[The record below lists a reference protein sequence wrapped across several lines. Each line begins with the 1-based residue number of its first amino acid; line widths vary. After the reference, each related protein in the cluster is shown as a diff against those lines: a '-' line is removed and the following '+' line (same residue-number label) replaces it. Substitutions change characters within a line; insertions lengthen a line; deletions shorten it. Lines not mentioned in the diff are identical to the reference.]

1 VLEYRQRM
9 PRPTHDTSTILDAA
23 GRILGAEG
31 LAKVTMAAVIREAG
45 VPSGSLYYRFPD
57 RPALLAA
64 LWNRAIESY
73 HRDAYPLFEGDP
85 VEAAAALAAY
95 TVRWCEAEPA
105 HAHVLLAGRSR
116 FDADAW
122 PDAARQ
128 AEAAESVRWNQ
139 AIRGLTRR
147 LRAETSVPITEILLV
162 VVDLPYAA
170 VRRYLGGDTPIPAD
184 LAEVVAGIVRTS
196 LR

>member
-1 VLEYRQRM
+1 M
-9 PRPTHDTSTILDAA
+9 ARPTHDTSTILDAA
-23 GRILGAEG
+23 GRILGEG
-31 LAKVTMAAVIREAG
+31 GPAKVTMAAVIREAG

-64 LWNRAIESY
+64 LWNGAIESY

-95 TVRWCEAEPA
+95 TVRWCQAEPA
-105 HAHVLLAGRSR
+105 HAHALLAGRAR
-116 FDADAW
+116 FEAEAW
-122 PDAARQ
+122 PEAARDT
-128 AEAAESVRWNQ
+128 EATESARWND

-147 LRAETSVPITEILLV
+147 VRAETSVSTTELLLV

-170 VRRYLGGDTPIPAD
+170 VRRYLSAGKPIPAD
-184 LAEVVAGIVRTS
+184 LADVVAGIVRTS

>member
-1 VLEYRQRM
+1 M
-9 PRPTHDTSTILDAA
+9 PRATHDTSAILDAA

-31 LAKVTMAAVIREAG
+31 LAKVTMSAVIREAG

-64 LWNRAIESY
+64 LWNRAVGSY
-73 HRDAYPLFEGDP
+73 HRDAYPLFDGDP
-85 VEAAAALAAY
+85 VDAAIALATY
-95 TVRWCEAEPA
+95 TVRWCQAEPI

-122 PDAARQ
+122 PESARE
-128 AEAAESVRWNQ
+128 AEAAESAHWNE

-147 LRAETSVPITEILLV
+147 LRGQTSVTTTELLLV

-170 VRRYLGGDTPIPAD
+170 VRRYLSGGTPIPAD
-184 LAEVVAGIVRTS
+184 LADVVAGIVRTS